1 MAVYGLRPYK
11 MAGVY
16 EVVTKV
22 VKANTTITKFDPIHL
37 EANVADLAA
46 AGEPIF
52 GVAMDTVVQ
61 ASGSLTVPI
70 LRGRDIVYQADNDQ
84 DTNTWP
90 ATTYQAGSFFD
101 ITGATGAV
109 LVDTSTGTLSQSG
122 QLVAVENSSPLDS
135 ADASLGLFKINPA
148 EAQS

>member
-1 MAVYGLRPYK
+1 MSVYGLRPYK
-11 MAGVY
+11 MAGAY
-16 EVVTKV
+16 ELITKV

-37 EANVADLAA
+37 EVDTADLAA

-70 LRGRDIVYQADNDQ
+70 LRGRDIVWQADNDN

-90 ATTYQAGSFFD
+90 LTTYSPGSFFD

-109 LVDTSTGTLSQSG
+109 LVDTSTATSSG
-122 QLVAVENSSPLDS
+122 QLVGVAAVSPLDP

-148 EAQS
+148 VAQS